1 MNHTKPEPRLE
12 RIVVSVVMKK
22 MMTVKQAKCGNEAV
36 DGFSNS
42 HFLVARLNDYEW
54 PHWLAVFNLSF

>member
-42 HFLVARLNDYEW
+42 PFLVARLNDYE
-54 PHWLAVFNLSF
+54 